1 MIPDWEFAE
10 LVSIVLAQQAGGVV
24 TITRAEV
31 ETAATALALRVTTDD
46 ADGTMTFTVVG
57 IEELEEAE
65 EALRDA

>member
-31 ETAATALALRVTTDD
+31 ETASTALALRVTTDD

-57 IEELEEAE
+57 IEELGE

>member
-10 LVSIVLAQQAGGVV
+10 LVSIVLAQKAGGVV

-46 ADGTMTFTVVG
+46 SDGTMTFTVVG
-57 IEELEEAE
+57 IEELGEAE

>member
-57 IEELEEAE
+57 IEELGEAE